1 MTTRFGFL
9 RRVWAL
15 ALCAWVMMVMGGQG
29 AWAAPGDC
37 VKAAEIVDA
46 MFSTGAGAG
55 RNGIPSDYKPPCRLP
70 AGRIIAIQA
79 TESGPNGGAGT
90 TSAGGAKG
98 CGQLIGKSNPNFKI
112 GSKTL
117 RYDLEGNNIHNLL
130 RGAEYLCY
138 LQDYLNLYL
147 GPSQDRCDLVAAA
160 YNAGEG
166 VVQGGIRLTKA
177 RGKPL
182 TIENVLAAGVPL
194 YPKLYPKPQVKIQ
207 EALGHAGCTCG
218 GDLQKKYAAGRF
230 CSSKGGGI
238 ASAIADAVL
247 ALDKINDVG
256 TGVIQAL
263 AKVIE
268 TAVVLFDDHLGPGL
282 LSVVMVIYSI
292 MALWAIAKLLMPFG
306 PPGNA
311 GQTMNGL
318 LTLTGTVG
326 IVALM
331 LSNLSLLTSLVFF
344 PIMSLMTELGD
355 LSTGSFQ
362 STATISSECKTAQ
375 GQSLS
380 GDAAEDAKLLATRM
394 TCTVDQAMQPLK
406 QTLRISMASLKRL
419 EGDFNDTGIDTMKDS
434 LNQSTSIFSRASG
447 AVLTDID
454 NKRKQ
459 AMQIMVFISA
469 VPLAVMSA
477 TAILGIIAT
486 TAQAFWKIAFE
497 FFKLAPAVAAFAFR
511 PTRGV
516 FATSV
521 KGWISP
527 IMIFAVTYSMLGLS
541 SNVVCN
547 MEVAQTP
554 SGPVTLCNDSEGYV
568 QGIAEAP
575 YNLQAEFREQKEGE
589 AVFPMITKSIWISL
603 AFFTLFINSSLRL
616 AAKMDWVGG
625 GGLADGLQKL
635 VSNTLGNVDHYK
647 AAASKT
653 GGTAIAVV
661 QNAGMKSGENPK
673 KDEKDEKDKDKPKG
687 GSEAK
692 SDSQNANNT
701 GQQTPTP
708 DQGGR
713 GANTINTFERQPE
726 GSRPRTPVA

>member
-1 MTTRFGFL
+1 
-9 RRVWAL
+9 
-15 ALCAWVMMVMGGQG
+15 MGPWYHANPTYPRGSSAPLNIQG
-29 AWAAPGDC
+29 A
-37 VKAAEIVDA
+37 
-46 MFSTGAGAG
+46 
-55 RNGIPSDYKPPCRLP
+55 
-70 AGRIIAIQA
+70 
-79 TESGPNGGAGT
+79 
-90 TSAGGAKG
+90 
-98 CGQLIGKSNPNFKI
+98 
-112 GSKTL
+112 
-117 RYDLEGNNIHNLL
+117 GNEVQNLL
-130 RGAEYLCY
+130 RAGEYLCY
-138 LQDYLNLYL
+138 IQSVLKTQ
-147 GPSQDRCDLVAAA
+147 SCEVVAAA

-166 VVQGGIRLTKA
+166 AVGTGLDRSGGVQGNIE
-177 RGKPL
+177 
-182 TIENVLAAGVPL
+182 TIINNSPVTEDKKKEMREYV
-194 YPKLYPKPQVKIQ
+194 
-207 EALGHAGCTCG
+207 GCTCG
-218 GDLQKKYAAGRF
+218 GVLLISDTLFSNPKRYCRPN
-230 CSSKGGGI
+230 GGGI
-238 ASAIADAVL
+238 GSIGTALL

-256 TGVIQAL
+256 TGVILAL

-268 TAVVLFDDHLGPGL
+268 TAVVLFDDHLGPAL

-311 GQTMNGL
+311 GQTINGL

-355 LSTGSFQ
+355 LSTGTFQ
-362 STATISSECKTAQ
+362 STATISSECKTAK

-394 TCTVDQAMQPLK
+394 TCTVDQSMQPLK

-419 EGDFNDTGIDTMKDS
+419 EGDFNDAGIEKVKDS
-434 LNQSTSIFSRASG
+434 LDNTNVFE
-447 AVLTDID
+447 LTTKVVVTEID

-459 AMQIMVFISA
+459 AMQIMVLASA

-486 TAQAFWKIAFE
+486 TAQAFWKIAFA

-568 QGIAEAP
+568 QGIAKAP
-575 YNLQAEFREQKEGE
+575 YDLKAEFREQKEGE

-647 AAASKT
+647 AAGGKTVGLASD
-653 GGTAIAVV
+653 VV
-661 QNAGMKSGENPK
+661 QNAGMKSGEKPK
-673 KDEKDEKDKDKPKG
+673 KDKKDDDKDKPKG
-687 GSEAK
+687 DSEGK

-701 GQQTPTP
+701 GQQTQTP
-708 DQGGR
+708 NSVDTA
-713 GANTINTFERQPE
+713 ANKRSPSQVK
-726 GSRPRTPVA
+726 PRTPVVS

>member
-1 MTTRFGFL
+1 MKTRFGFL

-15 ALCAWVMMVMGGQG
+15 ALCAWVMMMLGGQG
-29 AWAAPGDC
+29 AWAYVAGQDPAC
-37 VKAAEIVDA
+37 LKAIERSDA
-46 MFSTGAGAG
+46 MNIGCQLPRGFMLSLYTTEGGIEKGRGDNGYGHGCMQIDSDWHRPYIDQGTWNQADSNINYARTGGG
-55 RNGIPSDYKPPCRLP
+55 LLCDTVKTL
-70 AGRIIAIQA
+70 QA
-79 TESGPNGGAGT
+79 RGVPVTCESLAGT
-90 TSAGGAKG
+90 YNSGTA
-98 CGQLIGKSNPNFKI
+98 
-112 GSKTL
+112 
-117 RYDLEGNNIHNLL
+117 D
-130 RGAEYLCY
+130 
-138 LQDYLNLYL
+138 
-147 GPSQDRCDLVAAA
+147 PSQWNSITRAHV
-160 YNAGEG
+160 
-166 VVQGGIRLTKA
+166 
-177 RGKPL
+177 
-182 TIENVLAAGVPL
+182 
-194 YPKLYPKPQVKIQ
+194 
-207 EALGHAGCTCG
+207 GCTCG
-218 GDLQKKYAAGRF
+218 GAYAQYVESGRA
-230 CSSKGGGI
+230 CSPGGGGI
-238 ASAIADAVL
+238 GAIGTALL
-247 ALDKINDVG
+247 ALDKITDVG

-306 PPGNA
+306 RPGNA

-375 GQSLS
+375 GQSMS
-380 GDAAEDAKLLATRM
+380 GDAGKDAKLLATRM

-406 QTLRISMASLKRL
+406 QTVRISMASLKRL
-419 EGDFNDTGIDTMKDS
+419 EN
-434 LNQSTSIFSRASG
+434 LNLGPLSIIPAVDSG
-447 AVLTDID
+447 AKLMVL
-454 NKRKQ
+454 
-459 AMQIMVFISA
+459 ISA

-541 SNVVCN
+541 SNIVCS
-547 MEVAQTP
+547 MEVAKTS

-575 YNLQAEFREQKEGE
+575 YSLQAEFRDQKEGE

-635 VSNTLGNVDHYK
+635 VNNTLGNVEHYK
-647 AAASKT
+647 ATAGKT
-653 GGTAIAVV
+653 GGLASDVA
-661 QNAGMKSGENPK
+661 QKAWMESGEEK
-673 KDEKDEKDKDKPKG
+673 KKDKDKDKDPNQK
-687 GSEAK
+687 EK
-692 SDSQNANNT
+692 DENKQEKDEEKKEDRKKQNQETDEKNLDNRKAANNINA
-701 GQQTPTP
+701 
-708 DQGGR
+708 GR
-713 GANTINTFERQPE
+713 RQ
-726 GSRPRTPVA
+726 RTPVAP

>member
-1 MTTRFGFL
+1 
-9 RRVWAL
+9 
-15 ALCAWVMMVMGGQG
+15 
-29 AWAAPGDC
+29 
-37 VKAAEIVDA
+37 
-46 MFSTGAGAG
+46 
-55 RNGIPSDYKPPCRLP
+55 
-70 AGRIIAIQA
+70 
-79 TESGPNGGAGT
+79 
-90 TSAGGAKG
+90 
-98 CGQLIGKSNPNFKI
+98 
-112 GSKTL
+112 
-117 RYDLEGNNIHNLL
+117 
-130 RGAEYLCY
+130 LCY
-138 LQDYLNLYL
+138 IQGVLKTN
-147 GPSQDRCDLVAAA
+147 RCEVVAAA

-166 VVQGGIRLTKA
+166 AVGSGASKSGGVQGDIQAIINNSPVTEAKKNEMRGYIGPACKLT
-177 RGKPL
+177 
-182 TIENVLAAGVPL
+182 
-194 YPKLYPKPQVKIQ
+194 
-207 EALGHAGCTCG
+207 
-218 GDLQKKYAAGRF
+218 
-230 CSSKGGGI
+230 GGI

-306 PPGNA
+306 RPGNA

-375 GQSLS
+375 GQSMS
-380 GDAAEDAKLLATRM
+380 GDAGKDAKLLATRM

-406 QTLRISMASLKRL
+406 QTVRISMASLKLL
-419 EGDFNDTGIDTMKDS
+419 EN
-434 LNQSTSIFSRASG
+434 LNLGPLSIIPAVDSG
-447 AVLTDID
+447 AKLMVL
-454 NKRKQ
+454 
-459 AMQIMVFISA
+459 ISA

-486 TAQAFWKIAFE
+486 TAQAFWKIAFA

-541 SNVVCN
+541 SNVVCS

-635 VSNTLGNVDHYK
+635 VSNTLGNVEHYK
-647 AAASKT
+647 AAAGKT
-653 GGTAIAVV
+653 GGLASDVA
-661 QNAGMKSGENPK
+661 QKAWMESGEKPK
-673 KDEKDEKDKDKPKG
+673 KDKKDDKEKPKE

-692 SDSQNANNT
+692 SDPQNANNT
-701 GQQTPTP
+701 GQQTQTP
-708 DQGGR
+708 DQGG
-713 GANTINTFERQPE
+713 GKANTNTNTINTFERQPE

>member
-177 RGKPL
+177 RGQPL
-182 TIENVLAAGVPL
+182 TLENVLAAGVPL

-230 CSSKGGGI
+230 CSPKGGGI
-238 ASAIADAVL
+238 GAIGTALL

-268 TAVVLFDDHLGPGL
+268 TAVVLFDDHLGPAL

-394 TCTVDQAMQPLK
+394 TCTVDQSMQPLK

-541 SNVVCN
+541 SNIVCN
-547 MEVAQTP
+547 LEVAKTS

-575 YNLQAEFREQKEGE
+575 YDLQAEFRDQKEGE

-647 AAASKT
+647 AAAGKT
-653 GGTAIAVV
+653 AGLASDVV
-661 QNAGMKSGENPK
+661 QNAGMKSGE
-673 KDEKDEKDKDKPKG
+673 KDEKDEKDKDPNQKEKD
-687 GSEAK
+687 ENK
-692 SDSQNANNT
+692 QEKDKEKKEDREKQNKETDEKNLDNRKAANN
-701 GQQTPTP
+701 
-708 DQGGR
+708 
-713 GANTINTFERQPE
+713 INAGPRQ
-726 GSRPRTPVA
+726 RTPVS

>member
-1 MTTRFGFL
+1 MNIF
-9 RRVWAL
+9 
-15 ALCAWVMMVMGGQG
+15 
-29 AWAAPGDC
+29 
-37 VKAAEIVDA
+37 
-46 MFSTGAGAG
+46 GAG
-55 RNGIPSDYKPPCRLP
+55 NEV
-70 AGRIIAIQA
+70 Q
-79 TESGPNGGAGT
+79 
-90 TSAGGAKG
+90 
-98 CGQLIGKSNPNFKI
+98 
-112 GSKTL
+112 
-117 RYDLEGNNIHNLL
+117 NLL
-130 RGAEYLCY
+130 RAGEYLCY
-138 LQDYLNLYL
+138 LKNTLKT
-147 GPSQDRCDLVAAA
+147 DRCDIISSA

-166 VVQGGIRLTKA
+166 TIGDGIRLNKIY
-177 RGKPL
+177 GKPD
-182 TIENVLAAGVPL
+182 TFENIIAAGVPI
-194 YPKLYPKPQVKIQ
+194 YYGSGANGQAKTAEI
-207 EALGHAGCTCG
+207 LGYVGCTCG
-218 GDLQKKYAAGRF
+218 GPFQKYTTSGRV
-230 CSSKGGGI
+230 CRPNGGGI
-238 ASAIADAVL
+238 GAIGTALL
-247 ALDKINDVG
+247 ALDKITDVG

-331 LSNLSLLTSLVFF
+331 LSNLNLLTSLVFF
-344 PIMSLMTELGD
+344 PIMSLMTDLGD
-355 LSTGSFQ
+355 LSTGTFQ
-362 STATISSECKTAQ
+362 STATISSECKTAK

-380 GDAAEDAKLLATRM
+380 GDAGEDAKLLATRM

-419 EGDFNDTGIDTMKDS
+419 EGDFNDTGIVGKVTGFLPEVIKNNNPLTGS
-434 LNQSTSIFSRASG
+434 NSIGGLLLGDAD
-447 AVLTDID
+447 A
-454 NKRKQ
+454 KRTQ
-459 AMQIMVFISA
+459 AMQIMVLISA

-568 QGIAEAP
+568 QGIAKAP
-575 YNLQAEFREQKEGE
+575 YDLQAEFREQKEGE

-635 VSNTLGNVDHYK
+635 VSNTMGNVEHYK
-647 AAASKT
+647 AAGGKTVGLASDV
-653 GGTAIAVV
+653 A
-661 QNAGMKSGENPK
+661 QNAWMKSGEKPK
-673 KDEKDEKDKDKPKG
+673 KDKKDDKEKPKE

-692 SDSQNANNT
+692 SDPQNANNT
-701 GQQTPTP
+701 GQQTQATN
-708 DQGGR
+708 QGSGR
-713 GANTINTFERQPE
+713 ANTINTFERQPE
-726 GSRPRTPVA
+726 GSRQRTPVS

>member
-1 MTTRFGFL
+1 
-9 RRVWAL
+9 
-15 ALCAWVMMVMGGQG
+15 
-29 AWAAPGDC
+29 
-37 VKAAEIVDA
+37 
-46 MFSTGAGAG
+46 
-55 RNGIPSDYKPPCRLP
+55 
-70 AGRIIAIQA
+70 
-79 TESGPNGGAGT
+79 
-90 TSAGGAKG
+90 
-98 CGQLIGKSNPNFKI
+98 
-112 GSKTL
+112 
-117 RYDLEGNNIHNLL
+117 
-130 RGAEYLCY
+130 
-138 LQDYLNLYL
+138 
-147 GPSQDRCDLVAAA
+147 
-160 YNAGEG
+160 
-166 VVQGGIRLTKA
+166 
-177 RGKPL
+177 
-182 TIENVLAAGVPL
+182 
-194 YPKLYPKPQVKIQ
+194 
-207 EALGHAGCTCG
+207 
-218 GDLQKKYAAGRF
+218 
-230 CSSKGGGI
+230 
-238 ASAIADAVL
+238 
-247 ALDKINDVG
+247 
-256 TGVIQAL
+256 
-263 AKVIE
+263 
-268 TAVVLFDDHLGPGL
+268 
-282 LSVVMVIYSI
+282 
-292 MALWAIAKLLMPFG
+292 
-306 PPGNA
+306 
-311 GQTMNGL
+311 MNGL

-344 PIMSLMTELGD
+344 PIMSLMTDLGD
-355 LSTGSFQ
+355 LSTGTFQ
-362 STATISSECKTAQ
+362 STAAISSECKTAK

-635 VSNTLGNVDHYK
+635 VSNTLGNVEHYK
-647 AAASKT
+647 AAAGKT
-653 GGTAIAVV
+653 GGLASDVA
-661 QNAGMKSGENPK
+661 QKAWMESGEEK
-673 KDEKDEKDKDKPKG
+673 KKDKDKDKDPNQK
-687 GSEAK
+687 EK
-692 SDSQNANNT
+692 DENKQEKDEEKKEDRKKQNQETDEKNLDNRKAANN
-701 GQQTPTP
+701 
-708 DQGGR
+708 
-713 GANTINTFERQPE
+713 INAGPRQ
-726 GSRPRTPVA
+726 RTPVS

>member
-15 ALCAWVMMVMGGQG
+15 ALCAWVMMMLGGQG
-29 AWAAPGDC
+29 AWANPNNPC
-37 VKAAEIVDA
+37 VRAAQIVDA
-46 MFSTGAGAG
+46 LYTTGAGAG
-55 RNGIPSDYKPPCRLP
+55 TNGIPSDYKPPCRLP
-70 AGRIIAIQA
+70 AGRIIGIQGSE
-79 TESGPNGGAGT
+79 TGDYHDNGIVNGGGYV
-90 TSAGGAKG
+90 G
-98 CGQLIGKSNPNFKI
+98 CGQMGPWYHANPTYPR
-112 GSKTL
+112 GSSAPL
-117 RYDLEGNNIHNLL
+117 NIQGAGNEVQNLL
-130 RGAEYLCY
+130 RAGEYLCY
-138 LQDYLNLYL
+138 IQSVLKTQ
-147 GPSQDRCDLVAAA
+147 SCEVVAAA

-166 VVQGGIRLTKA
+166 AVGTGLDRSGGVQGNIE
-177 RGKPL
+177 
-182 TIENVLAAGVPL
+182 TIINNSPVTEDKKKEMREYV
-194 YPKLYPKPQVKIQ
+194 
-207 EALGHAGCTCG
+207 GCTCG
-218 GDLQKKYAAGRF
+218 GVLLISDTLFSNPKRYCRPN
-230 CSSKGGGI
+230 GGGI
-238 ASAIADAVL
+238 GSIGTALL

-256 TGVIQAL
+256 TGVILAL

-268 TAVVLFDDHLGPGL
+268 TAVVLFDDHLGPAL

-311 GQTMNGL
+311 GQTINGL

-355 LSTGSFQ
+355 LSTGTFQ
-362 STATISSECKTAQ
+362 STATISSECKTAK

-394 TCTVDQAMQPLK
+394 TCTVDQSMQPLK

-419 EGDFNDTGIDTMKDS
+419 EGDFNDAGIEKVKDS
-434 LNQSTSIFSRASG
+434 LDNTNVFE
-447 AVLTDID
+447 LTTKVVVTEID

-459 AMQIMVFISA
+459 AMQIMVLASA

-486 TAQAFWKIAFE
+486 TAQAFWKIAFA

-541 SNVVCN
+541 SNVVCS

-568 QGIAEAP
+568 QGIAKAP
-575 YNLQAEFREQKEGE
+575 YDLKAEFREQKEGE

-647 AAASKT
+647 AAGGKTVGLASD
-653 GGTAIAVV
+653 VV
-661 QNAGMKSGENPK
+661 QNAGMKSGEKPK
-673 KDEKDEKDKDKPKG
+673 KDKKDDDKDKPKG
-687 GSEAK
+687 DSEGK

-701 GQQTPTP
+701 GQQTQTP
-708 DQGGR
+708 NSVDTA
-713 GANTINTFERQPE
+713 ANKRSPSQVK
-726 GSRPRTPVA
+726 PRTPVVS

>member
-1 MTTRFGFL
+1 
-9 RRVWAL
+9 
-15 ALCAWVMMVMGGQG
+15 MMMLGGQG
-29 AWAAPGDC
+29 AWANPNNPC
-37 VKAAEIVDA
+37 VRAAQIVDA
-46 MFSTGAGAG
+46 LYTTGAGAG
-55 RNGIPSDYKPPCRLP
+55 TNGIPSGYTPPCRLP
-70 AGRIIAIQA
+70 AGRIIGIQGSE
-79 TESGPNGGAGT
+79 TGDYHDNGIVNGGGYV
-90 TSAGGAKG
+90 G
-98 CGQLIGKSNPNFKI
+98 CGQMGPWYHANPTYPR
-112 GSKTL
+112 GSSAPL
-117 RYDLEGNNIHNLL
+117 NIQGAGNEVQNLL
-130 RGAEYLCY
+130 RAGEYLCY
-138 LQDYLNLYL
+138 IQSVLKTQ
-147 GPSQDRCDLVAAA
+147 RCEVVAAA

-166 VVQGGIRLTKA
+166 AVGTGLDRSGGVQGNIE
-177 RGKPL
+177 
-182 TIENVLAAGVPL
+182 TIINNSPVTADKKKEMREYV
-194 YPKLYPKPQVKIQ
+194 
-207 EALGHAGCTCG
+207 GCTCG
-218 GDLQKKYAAGRF
+218 GPLLISDTLFSNPKRYCRPN
-230 CSSKGGGI
+230 GGGI
-238 ASAIADAVL
+238 GSIGTALL
-247 ALDKINDVG
+247 ALDKITDVG

-268 TAVVLFDDHLGPGL
+268 TAVVLFDDHLGPAL

-306 PPGNA
+306 RPGNA

-344 PIMSLMTELGD
+344 PIMSLMTDLGD
-355 LSTGSFQ
+355 LSTGTFQ
-362 STATISSECKTAQ
+362 STAAISSECKTAK

-394 TCTVDQAMQPLK
+394 TCTVDQSMQPLK

-419 EGDFNDTGIDTMKDS
+419 EGDFN
-434 LNQSTSIFSRASG
+434 STSLTVISSG
-447 AVLTDID
+447 INAIGNTVAGPVGQLVTVAATGDVD
-454 NKRKQ
+454 AQRTQ
-459 AMQIMVFISA
+459 TMQIMVLISA

-568 QGIAEAP
+568 QGIAKAP
-575 YNLQAEFREQKEGE
+575 YDLQAEFREQKEGE

-647 AAASKT
+647 AAAGKT
-653 GGTAIAVV
+653 VGLASDVA
-661 QNAGMKSGENPK
+661 QNAWMKSGEKDK
-673 KDEKDEKDKDKPKG
+673 KDDKDKDKPKG
-687 GSEAK
+687 GS
-692 SDSQNANNT
+692 S
-701 GQQTPTP
+701 GQQSSGEASNNIR
-708 DQGGR
+708 DSDRLGSKA
-713 GANTINTFERQPE
+713 ANTSGETANASQ
-726 GSRPRTPVA
+726 PRTPVAS

>member
-1 MTTRFGFL
+1 MKTRFGFL

-15 ALCAWVMMVMGGQG
+15 ALCAWVMMMLGGQG
-29 AWAAPGDC
+29 AWAYVAGQDPAC
-37 VKAAEIVDA
+37 LKAIERSDA
-46 MFSTGAGAG
+46 MNIGCQLPRGFMLSLYTTEGGIEKGRGDNGYGHGCMQIDSDWHRPYIDQGTWNQADSNINYARTGGG
-55 RNGIPSDYKPPCRLP
+55 LLCDTVKTL
-70 AGRIIAIQA
+70 QA
-79 TESGPNGGAGT
+79 RGVPVTCESLAGT
-90 TSAGGAKG
+90 YNSGTA
-98 CGQLIGKSNPNFKI
+98 
-112 GSKTL
+112 
-117 RYDLEGNNIHNLL
+117 D
-130 RGAEYLCY
+130 
-138 LQDYLNLYL
+138 
-147 GPSQDRCDLVAAA
+147 PSQWT
-160 YNAGEG
+160 GT
-166 VVQGGIRLTKA
+166 TKA
-177 RGKPL
+177 H
-182 TIENVLAAGVPL
+182 V
-194 YPKLYPKPQVKIQ
+194 
-207 EALGHAGCTCG
+207 GCTCG
-218 GDLQKKYAAGRF
+218 GAYAQYVDPRRA
-230 CSSKGGGI
+230 CLYGGGVL
-238 ASAIADAVL
+238 AAAVL
-247 ALDKINDVG
+247 ALDKITDVG

-306 PPGNA
+306 RPGNA

-355 LSTGSFQ
+355 LSTGTFQ

-375 GQSLS
+375 GQSMS
-380 GDAAEDAKLLATRM
+380 GDAGKNAKLLATRM

-406 QTLRISMASLKRL
+406 QTVRISMASLKRL
-419 EGDFNDTGIDTMKDS
+419 EN
-434 LNQSTSIFSRASG
+434 LNLGPLSIIPAVDSG
-447 AVLTDID
+447 AKLMVL
-454 NKRKQ
+454 
-459 AMQIMVFISA
+459 ISA

-541 SNVVCN
+541 SNIVCS
-547 MEVAQTP
+547 MEVAKTS

-575 YNLQAEFREQKEGE
+575 YSLQAEFRDQKEGE

-635 VSNTLGNVDHYK
+635 VSNTLGNVEHYK
-647 AAASKT
+647 AAAGKT
-653 GGTAIAVV
+653 GGLASDVA
-661 QNAGMKSGENPK
+661 QKAWMESGEKPK
-673 KDEKDEKDKDKPKG
+673 KDKKDDDKDKPKE

-692 SDSQNANNT
+692 SDPQNANNT

-708 DQGGR
+708 DQGR
-713 GANTINTFERQPE
+713 ETAKTTNTFERQPE
-726 GSRPRTPVA
+726 GSRQRTPVAS

>member
-1 MTTRFGFL
+1 L
-9 RRVWAL
+9 NI
-15 ALCAWVMMVMGGQG
+15 QG
-29 AWAAPGDC
+29 A
-37 VKAAEIVDA
+37 
-46 MFSTGAGAG
+46 
-55 RNGIPSDYKPPCRLP
+55 
-70 AGRIIAIQA
+70 
-79 TESGPNGGAGT
+79 
-90 TSAGGAKG
+90 
-98 CGQLIGKSNPNFKI
+98 
-112 GSKTL
+112 
-117 RYDLEGNNIHNLL
+117 GNEVQNLL
-130 RGAEYLCY
+130 RAGEYLCY
-138 LQDYLNLYL
+138 IQSVLKTQ
-147 GPSQDRCDLVAAA
+147 SCEVVAAA

-166 VVQGGIRLTKA
+166 AVGTGLDRSGGVQGNIE
-177 RGKPL
+177 
-182 TIENVLAAGVPL
+182 TIINNSPVTEDKKKEMREYV
-194 YPKLYPKPQVKIQ
+194 
-207 EALGHAGCTCG
+207 GCTCG
-218 GDLQKKYAAGRF
+218 GPLLISDTLFSNPKRYCRPN
-230 CSSKGGGI
+230 GGGI
-238 ASAIADAVL
+238 GSIGTALL
-247 ALDKINDVG
+247 ALDKITDVG

-306 PPGNA
+306 RPGNA

-380 GDAAEDAKLLATRM
+380 GDAGKDAKLLATRM

-406 QTLRISMASLKRL
+406 QTVRISMASLKRL
-419 EGDFNDTGIDTMKDS
+419 EN
-434 LNQSTSIFSRASG
+434 LNLGPLSIIPAVDSG
-447 AVLTDID
+447 AKLMVL
-454 NKRKQ
+454 
-459 AMQIMVFISA
+459 ISA
-469 VPLAVMSA
+469 LPLAVMSA

-541 SNVVCN
+541 SNIVCS
-547 MEVAQTP
+547 MEVAKTS

-575 YNLQAEFREQKEGE
+575 YDLQAEFRDQKEGE

-635 VSNTLGNVDHYK
+635 VSNTLGNVEHYK
-647 AAASKT
+647 ATAGKT
-653 GGTAIAVV
+653 GGLASDVA
-661 QNAGMKSGENPK
+661 QKAWMESGEK
-673 KDEKDEKDKDKPKG
+673 KKKEGKEDKDKKEEPKG
-687 GSEAK
+687 SSEGK
-692 SDSQNANNT
+692 PDQQNANNT
-701 GQQTPTP
+701 GQQTQTP
-708 DQGGR
+708 NQGGVT
-713 GANTINTFERQPE
+713 ANPINAPERQSE
-726 GSRPRTPVA
+726 ASRPRTPVAS

>member
-1 MTTRFGFL
+1 MKTRFGFL

-55 RNGIPSDYKPPCRLP
+55 RNGIPADYKPPCQLAR
-70 AGRIIAIQA
+70 GRIIGIQTKETGA
-79 TESGPNGGAGT
+79 EYDNSVVNGGGYV
-90 TSAGGAKG
+90 G
-98 CGQLIGKSNPNFKI
+98 CGQLGPWYHENPTYAR
-112 GSKTL
+112 GSKTPL
-117 RYDLEGNNIHNLL
+117 NIRGAGNEVPNLL
-130 RGAEYLCY
+130 RAGEYLCY
-138 LQDYLNLYL
+138 IQGVLKTN
-147 GPSQDRCDLVAAA
+147 RCEVVAAA

-166 VVQGGIRLTKA
+166 AVGSGASKSGGVQGDIQAIINNSPVTEAKKNEMRGYIGPACKLT
-177 RGKPL
+177 
-182 TIENVLAAGVPL
+182 
-194 YPKLYPKPQVKIQ
+194 
-207 EALGHAGCTCG
+207 
-218 GDLQKKYAAGRF
+218 
-230 CSSKGGGI
+230 GGI

-306 PPGNA
+306 RPGNA

-375 GQSLS
+375 GQSMS
-380 GDAAEDAKLLATRM
+380 GDAGKDAKLLATRM

-406 QTLRISMASLKRL
+406 QTVRISMASLKRL
-419 EGDFNDTGIDTMKDS
+419 EN
-434 LNQSTSIFSRASG
+434 LNLGPLSIIPAVDSG
-447 AVLTDID
+447 AKLMVL
-454 NKRKQ
+454 
-459 AMQIMVFISA
+459 ISA

-541 SNVVCN
+541 SNIVCS
-547 MEVAQTP
+547 MEVAKTS

-575 YNLQAEFREQKEGE
+575 YDLKAEFRDQKEGE

-635 VSNTLGNVDHYK
+635 VSNTLGNVEHYK
-647 AAASKT
+647 AAAGKT
-653 GGTAIAVV
+653 GGLASDVA
-661 QNAGMKSGENPK
+661 QKAWMESGEEK
-673 KDEKDEKDKDKPKG
+673 KKDKDKDKDPNQK
-687 GSEAK
+687 EK
-692 SDSQNANNT
+692 DENKQEKDEEKKEERKKQNQETDEKNLDNRKAANNINA
-701 GQQTPTP
+701 
-708 DQGGR
+708 GR
-713 GANTINTFERQPE
+713 RQ
-726 GSRPRTPVA
+726 RTPVAP

>member
-1 MTTRFGFL
+1 LNIF
-9 RRVWAL
+9 
-15 ALCAWVMMVMGGQG
+15 
-29 AWAAPGDC
+29 
-37 VKAAEIVDA
+37 
-46 MFSTGAGAG
+46 GAG
-55 RNGIPSDYKPPCRLP
+55 NEV
-70 AGRIIAIQA
+70 Q
-79 TESGPNGGAGT
+79 
-90 TSAGGAKG
+90 
-98 CGQLIGKSNPNFKI
+98 
-112 GSKTL
+112 
-117 RYDLEGNNIHNLL
+117 NLL
-130 RGAEYLCY
+130 RAGEYLCY
-138 LQDYLNLYL
+138 LKNTLKT
-147 GPSQDRCDLVAAA
+147 DRCDIISSA

-166 VVQGGIRLTKA
+166 TIGDGIRLNKTY
-177 RGKPL
+177 GKPD
-182 TIENVLAAGVPL
+182 TFENIIAAGVPL
-194 YPKLYPKPQVKIQ
+194 YYGNGANGQAKTEEI
-207 EALGHAGCTCG
+207 LGYVGCTCG
-218 GDLQKKYAAGRF
+218 GPFQKYTTSGRV
-230 CSSKGGGI
+230 CRPNGGGI
-238 ASAIADAVL
+238 ASASADAVL

-306 PPGNA
+306 RPGNA

-375 GQSLS
+375 GQSMS
-380 GDAAEDAKLLATRM
+380 GDAGKDAKLLATRM

-406 QTLRISMASLKRL
+406 QTVRISMASLKRL
-419 EGDFNDTGIDTMKDS
+419 EN
-434 LNQSTSIFSRASG
+434 LNLGPLSIIPAVDSG
-447 AVLTDID
+447 AKLMVL
-454 NKRKQ
+454 
-459 AMQIMVFISA
+459 ISA

-541 SNVVCN
+541 SNIVCS
-547 MEVAQTP
+547 MEVAKTS

-575 YNLQAEFREQKEGE
+575 YSLQAEFRDQKEGE

-635 VSNTLGNVDHYK
+635 VSNTLGNVEHYK
-647 AAASKT
+647 ATAGKT
-653 GGTAIAVV
+653 GGLASDVA
-661 QNAGMKSGENPK
+661 QKAWMESGEK
-673 KDEKDEKDKDKPKG
+673 KKKEGKEDKDKKEEPKG
-687 GSEAK
+687 SSEGK
-692 SDSQNANNT
+692 PDQQNANNT
-701 GQQTPTP
+701 GQQTQTP
-708 DQGGR
+708 NQGGVT
-713 GANTINTFERQPE
+713 ANPINAPERQSE
-726 GSRPRTPVA
+726 ASRPRTLVAP

>member
-1 MTTRFGFL
+1 ML
-9 RRVWAL
+9 R
-15 ALCAWVMMVMGGQG
+15 
-29 AWAAPGDC
+29 
-37 VKAAEIVDA
+37 
-46 MFSTGAGAG
+46 AG
-55 RNGIPSDYKPPCRLP
+55 
-70 AGRIIAIQA
+70 
-79 TESGPNGGAGT
+79 
-90 TSAGGAKG
+90 
-98 CGQLIGKSNPNFKI
+98 
-112 GSKTL
+112 
-117 RYDLEGNNIHNLL
+117 
-130 RGAEYLCY
+130 EYLCY
-138 LQDYLNLYL
+138 IQSVLKTQ
-147 GPSQDRCDLVAAA
+147 RCEVVAAA

-166 VVQGGIRLTKA
+166 AVGAGLDRSGGLQGNIE
-177 RGKPL
+177 
-182 TIENVLAAGVPL
+182 TIINNSPVTADKKKEMMEYV
-194 YPKLYPKPQVKIQ
+194 
-207 EALGHAGCTCG
+207 GCTCG
-218 GDLQKKYAAGRF
+218 GSLLISDTLFSNPERYCRPN
-230 CSSKGGGI
+230 GGGI
-238 ASAIADAVL
+238 GAIGTALL

-256 TGVIQAL
+256 TGVIKAL
-263 AKVIE
+263 ANVVE
-268 TAVVLFDDHLGPGL
+268 TAIVLFNDHLGPAL

-306 PPGNA
+306 RPGNA

-355 LSTGSFQ
+355 LSTGTFQ
-362 STATISSECKTAQ
+362 STATISSECKAAQ
-375 GQSLS
+375 GQSMS
-380 GDAAEDAKLLATRM
+380 GDAGKNAKLLATRM

-419 EGDFNDTGIDTMKDS
+419 EGNFNDTRVDKMKDS
-434 LNQSTSIFSRASG
+434 LNQSTSVFSLAAG
-447 AVLTDID
+447 AALTDID
-454 NKRKQ
+454 NKRTQ
-459 AMQIMVFISA
+459 AMQILVLASA
-469 VPLAVMSA
+469 IPLAVMSA

-541 SNVVCN
+541 SNIVCN
-547 MEVAQTP
+547 LDVAKTS

-575 YNLQAEFREQKEGE
+575 YDLKAEFREKKEGE

-635 VSNTLGNVDHYK
+635 VSNTMGNLDHYK
-647 AAASKT
+647 AAAGKT
-653 GGTAIAVV
+653 VGLTSDVAQKAW
-661 QNAGMKSGENPK
+661 MKSGEKPK
-673 KDEKDEKDKDKPKG
+673 KEDKDNKG
-687 GSEAK
+687 NP
-692 SDSQNANNT
+692 DQQNANNT
-701 GQQTPTP
+701 GQQTQTP
-708 DQGGR
+708 NPVDTA
-713 GANTINTFERQPE
+713 ANKRSPSQVKQ
-726 GSRPRTPVA
+726 RTPVA

>member
-1 MTTRFGFL
+1 MKTRFGFL

-15 ALCAWVMMVMGGQG
+15 ALCAWVMMMLGGQW
-29 AWAAPGDC
+29 AWAYVAGQDPAC
-37 VKAAEIVDA
+37 LKAIERSDA
-46 MFSTGAGAG
+46 MNIGCQLPRGFMLSLYTTEGGIEKGRGDNGYGHGCMQIDSDWHRPYIDQGTWNQADSNINYARTGGG
-55 RNGIPSDYKPPCRLP
+55 LLCDTVKTL
-70 AGRIIAIQA
+70 QA
-79 TESGPNGGAGT
+79 RGVPVTCESLAGT
-90 TSAGGAKG
+90 YNSGTA
-98 CGQLIGKSNPNFKI
+98 
-112 GSKTL
+112 
-117 RYDLEGNNIHNLL
+117 D
-130 RGAEYLCY
+130 
-138 LQDYLNLYL
+138 
-147 GPSQDRCDLVAAA
+147 PSQWT
-160 YNAGEG
+160 GT
-166 VVQGGIRLTKA
+166 TKA
-177 RGKPL
+177 H
-182 TIENVLAAGVPL
+182 V
-194 YPKLYPKPQVKIQ
+194 
-207 EALGHAGCTCG
+207 GCTCG
-218 GDLQKKYAAGRF
+218 GAYAQYVDPRRA
-230 CSSKGGGI
+230 CLYGGGVL
-238 ASAIADAVL
+238 AAAVL

-306 PPGNA
+306 RPGNA

-355 LSTGSFQ
+355 LSTGTFQ

-375 GQSLS
+375 GQSMS
-380 GDAAEDAKLLATRM
+380 GDAGKDAKLLATRM
-394 TCTVDQAMQPLK
+394 TCTVDQSMQPLK

-419 EGDFNDTGIDTMKDS
+419 EGNFNDTGIVGKVVGFVPEVIKNNNPLTGS
-434 LNQSTSIFSRASG
+434 NSIG
-447 AVLTDID
+447 GLVLGNADAQRT
-454 NKRKQ
+454 Q
-459 AMQIMVFISA
+459 AMQIMVLASA
-469 VPLAVMSA
+469 LPLAVMSA

-575 YNLQAEFREQKEGE
+575 YDLQAEFREQKEGE

-647 AAASKT
+647 AAAGKT
-653 GGTAIAVV
+653 GGLASDVA
-661 QNAGMKSGENPK
+661 QKAWMESGEKPK
-673 KDEKDEKDKDKPKG
+673 KDKDKDKDPNQK
-687 GSEAK
+687 EK
-692 SDSQNANNT
+692 DENKQEKDEEKKEERKKQNQETDEKNLDNRKAANNINA
-701 GQQTPTP
+701 
-708 DQGGR
+708 GR
-713 GANTINTFERQPE
+713 RQ
-726 GSRPRTPVA
+726 RTPVAP

>member
-1 MTTRFGFL
+1 
-9 RRVWAL
+9 
-15 ALCAWVMMVMGGQG
+15 MMMLGGQG
-29 AWAAPGDC
+29 AWAMSCPQ
-37 VKAAEIVDA
+37 AAEIVDA

-138 LQDYLNLYL
+138 LQDYLSLYL
-147 GPSQDRCDLVAAA
+147 GPNQDRCDLVAAA

-177 RGKPL
+177 RGQPL
-182 TIENVLAAGVPL
+182 TLENVLAAGVPL
-194 YPKLYPKPQVKIQ
+194 YPKLYPKPQAKIQ

-268 TAVVLFDDHLGPGL
+268 TAVVLFDDHLGPAL

-419 EGDFNDTGIDTMKDS
+419 EGNFNDTGIVGKVTGFIPEVIKNNNP
-434 LNQSTSIFSRASG
+434 LTGGNSIGGLLLGDVDA
-447 AVLTDID
+447 
-454 NKRKQ
+454 KRTQ
-459 AMQIMVFISA
+459 AMQIMVLASA

-486 TAQAFWKIAFE
+486 TAQAFWKIAFA

-647 AAASKT
+647 AAAGKT
-653 GGTAIAVV
+653 AGLASDVV

-673 KDEKDEKDKDKPKG
+673 KDDKDKDKPKPKE

-701 GQQTPTP
+701 GQQTQTP
-708 DQGGR
+708 DQGG
-713 GANTINTFERQPE
+713 GKANTNTNTINTFERQPE

>member
-15 ALCAWVMMVMGGQG
+15 ALCAWVMMMLGGQG
-29 AWAAPGDC
+29 AWAMSCPQ
-37 VKAAEIVDA
+37 AAEIVDA

-194 YPKLYPKPQVKIQ
+194 YPDVYLDPQAKIQ
-207 EALGHAGCTCG
+207 EALVHAGCTCG

-238 ASAIADAVL
+238 ASASADAVL

-306 PPGNA
+306 RPGNA

-375 GQSLS
+375 GQSMS
-380 GDAAEDAKLLATRM
+380 GDAGKNAKLLATRM

-406 QTLRISMASLKRL
+406 QTVRISMASLKRL
-419 EGDFNDTGIDTMKDS
+419 EN
-434 LNQSTSIFSRASG
+434 LNLGPLSIIPAVDSG
-447 AVLTDID
+447 AKLMVL
-454 NKRKQ
+454 
-459 AMQIMVFISA
+459 ISA

-477 TAILGIIAT
+477 TAIFGIIAT

-541 SNVVCN
+541 SNIVCN
-547 MEVAQTP
+547 LEVAKTS

-568 QGIAEAP
+568 QGIAKAP
-575 YNLQAEFREQKEGE
+575 YDLQAEFRDQKEGE

-647 AAASKT
+647 AAGGKT
-653 GGTAIAVV
+653 VGTAIDVGQKAW
-661 QNAGMKSGENPK
+661 MESGEKPK
-673 KDEKDEKDKDKPKG
+673 KDKKDDKEKPKE

-692 SDSQNANNT
+692 SDPQNANNT
-701 GQQTPTP
+701 GQQTQATN
-708 DQGGR
+708 QGSGR
-713 GANTINTFERQPE
+713 ANTINTFERQPE
-726 GSRPRTPVA
+726 GSRQRTPVS

>member
-1 MTTRFGFL
+1 MKTRFGFL

-29 AWAAPGDC
+29 AWAMSCPQ
-37 VKAAEIVDA
+37 AAQIVDA

-55 RNGIPSDYKPPCRLP
+55 TNGIPSDYKPPCRLP
-70 AGRIIAIQA
+70 AGRISSIQA
-79 TESGPNGGAGT
+79 SESGNAPNNGFQNDYGFV
-90 TSAGGAKG
+90 G
-98 CGQLIGKSNPNFKI
+98 CGQLGPQYHQNPTYPR
-112 GSKTL
+112 GSKTPL
-117 RYDLEGNNIHNLL
+117 NIFGAGNEVQNLL
-130 RGAEYLCY
+130 RAGEYLCY
-138 LQDYLNLYL
+138 LKNTLKT
-147 GPSQDRCDLVAAA
+147 DRCDIISSA

-166 VVQGGIRLTKA
+166 TIGDGIRLNKTY
-177 RGKPL
+177 GKPD
-182 TIENVLAAGVPL
+182 TFENIIAAGVPI
-194 YPKLYPKPQVKIQ
+194 YYGNGANGQAKTEEI
-207 EALGHAGCTCG
+207 LGYVGCTCG
-218 GDLQKKYAAGRF
+218 GPFQKYTTSGRV
-230 CSSKGGGI
+230 CRPNGGGI
-238 ASAIADAVL
+238 ASASADAVL
-247 ALDKINDVG
+247 ALDKITDVG

-306 PPGNA
+306 RPGNA

-375 GQSLS
+375 GQSMS
-380 GDAAEDAKLLATRM
+380 GDAGKNAKLLATRM

-406 QTLRISMASLKRL
+406 QTVRISMASLKRL
-419 EGDFNDTGIDTMKDS
+419 EN
-434 LNQSTSIFSRASG
+434 LNLGPLSIIPAVDSG
-447 AVLTDID
+447 AKLMVL
-454 NKRKQ
+454 
-459 AMQIMVFISA
+459 ISA

-541 SNVVCN
+541 SNIVCS
-547 MEVAQTP
+547 MEVAKTS

-575 YNLQAEFREQKEGE
+575 YSLQAEFRDQKEGE

-635 VSNTLGNVDHYK
+635 VSNTLGNVEHYK
-647 AAASKT
+647 ATAGKT
-653 GGTAIAVV
+653 GGLASDVA
-661 QNAGMKSGENPK
+661 QKAWMESGEK
-673 KDEKDEKDKDKPKG
+673 KKKEGKEDKDKKEEPKG
-687 GSEAK
+687 SSEGK
-692 SDSQNANNT
+692 PDQQNANNT
-701 GQQTPTP
+701 GQQTQTP
-708 DQGGR
+708 NQGGVT
-713 GANTINTFERQPE
+713 ANPINAPERQSE
-726 GSRPRTPVA
+726 ASRPRTLVAP

>member
-1 MTTRFGFL
+1 MKTRFGFL

-29 AWAAPGDC
+29 AWAMSCPQ
-37 VKAAEIVDA
+37 AAQIVDA

-55 RNGIPSDYKPPCRLP
+55 TNGIPSDYKPPCSLP
-70 AGRIIAIQA
+70 AGRISSIQA
-79 TESGPNGGAGT
+79 SESGNAPNNGFQNDYGFV
-90 TSAGGAKG
+90 G
-98 CGQLIGKSNPNFKI
+98 CGQLGPQYHQNPTYPR
-112 GSKTL
+112 GSKTPL
-117 RYDLEGNNIHNLL
+117 NIFGAGNEVQNLL
-130 RGAEYLCY
+130 RAGEYLCY
-138 LQDYLNLYL
+138 LKNTLKT
-147 GPSQDRCDLVAAA
+147 DRCDIISSA

-166 VVQGGIRLTKA
+166 TIGDGIRLNKTY
-177 RGKPL
+177 GKPD
-182 TIENVLAAGVPL
+182 TFENIIAAGVPI
-194 YPKLYPKPQVKIQ
+194 YYGNGANGQAKTEEI
-207 EALGHAGCTCG
+207 LGYVGCTCG
-218 GDLQKKYAAGRF
+218 GPFQKYTTSGRV
-230 CSSKGGGI
+230 CRPNGGGI
-238 ASAIADAVL
+238 ASASADAVL

-306 PPGNA
+306 RPGNA

-375 GQSLS
+375 GQSMS
-380 GDAAEDAKLLATRM
+380 GDAGKDAKLLATRM

-406 QTLRISMASLKRL
+406 QTVRISMASLKRL
-419 EGDFNDTGIDTMKDS
+419 EN
-434 LNQSTSIFSRASG
+434 LNLGPLSIIPAVDSG
-447 AVLTDID
+447 AKLMVL
-454 NKRKQ
+454 
-459 AMQIMVFISA
+459 ISA

-541 SNVVCN
+541 SNIVCS
-547 MEVAQTP
+547 MEVAKTS

-575 YNLQAEFREQKEGE
+575 YSLQAEFRDQKEGE

-635 VSNTLGNVDHYK
+635 VSNTLGNVEHYK
-647 AAASKT
+647 ATAGKT
-653 GGTAIAVV
+653 GGLASDVA
-661 QNAGMKSGENPK
+661 QKAWMESGEK
-673 KDEKDEKDKDKPKG
+673 KKKEGKEDKDKKEEPKG
-687 GSEAK
+687 SSEGK
-692 SDSQNANNT
+692 PDQQNANNT
-701 GQQTPTP
+701 GQQTQTP
-708 DQGGR
+708 NQGGVT
-713 GANTINTFERQPE
+713 ANPINAPERQSE
-726 GSRPRTPVA
+726 ASRPRTLVAP